1 MPSTREAGG
10 KGRSKG
16 LPRHDGASGL
26 HRHLERS
33 AISNTKEESRSLLHR
48 LVLVSKISPDL
59 VDTRELGGYY
69 ETLFQKLQ
77 RCHQGDM
84 ITGLLMVYPNYVV
97 HVIEQTRHTA
107 QPLSPELSPQ
117 SPPHQDS
124 QHGNPGT
131 SWALQHLHPPA
142 ESPSQSSSDVLCSV
156 IRDLREMQR
165 HEGSSFCRSLY
176 LKSKILVMSHN
187 IPSRLFPQW
196 GYHDLKIPAKQLDD
210 NLQREPIEK
219 IVSESLPL
227 LLKLGL
233 HLQKIFKEFPNCV
246 THSVLDDVPELII
259 RQNWIACLVESN
271 ELLTPAQ
278 FLYNYSA
285 PFNTIMDSEFVWPAP
300 EHILPAKRK

>member
-97 HVIEQTRHTA
+97 HVIE
-107 QPLSPELSPQ
+107 
-117 SPPHQDS
+117 
-124 QHGNPGT
+124 
-131 SWALQHLHPPA
+131 
-142 ESPSQSSSDVLCSV
+142 SSSDVLCSV